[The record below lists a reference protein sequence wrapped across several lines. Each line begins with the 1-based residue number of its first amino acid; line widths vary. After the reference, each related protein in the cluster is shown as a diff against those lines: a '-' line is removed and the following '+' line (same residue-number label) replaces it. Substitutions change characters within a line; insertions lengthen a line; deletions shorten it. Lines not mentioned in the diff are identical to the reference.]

1 MHKASRALL
10 DQAKRIAQAMFS
22 IPPHY
27 VIVLEDAIDRTTY
40 TEAHLWWRDSNDPD
54 KGMVVVTLAM
64 PEGRLLEFERFEC
77 EEPSVLK
84 GSQPQEALS
93 LDQRRQVAEAFLV
106 THAPGFKTDFPQL
119 HVEDFTGF
127 TRFTWSQTVAGRPL
141 PDTGLHVD
149 VDARG
154 RIKAFRFKGKR
165 VRLPSPPAQLRSREE
180 VLQEAKHALNA
191 TLMLAHLDPKLYL
204 LPQDGLG
211 ETRLVYWIEGL
222 GPFPADADVPGPA
235 YNMHVSSHKKP
246 RLLPLKASSDP
257 VVLGQEALEVF
268 LEHVSGDLS
277 RYPRRDMD
285 WEDGRRVVWLKETYA
300 NYISPDLWPTPDVL
314 LRPGVP
320 SESQPSHQAKTFDQF
335 FEALFNFRVAK
346 MTVCKASGR
355 LLGFI
360 RFSHE
365 NETKRVISG
374 PKCLPHAVLKAKAVA
389 FIQRV
394 FPEAHRYLFLVDD
407 EEALDSPTIPQ
418 EGPGEASDD
427 SPNQIFRFEAFIDG
441 IPLYLFS
448 CFVTLRRTDG
458 RIVAYM
464 STDTHPSIF
473 LATPKTPRVT
483 REAALARVTQE
494 LDIRLEWEQ
503 IPEGERNDIA
513 LFYRPYFPQG
523 TIRFIDALSGEP
535 IRERHP

>member
-1 MHKASRALL
+1 MHQASRDLL
-10 DQAKRIAQAMFS
+10 EQAKAIAHTLVA

-27 VIVLEDAIDRTTY
+27 DTVLEDLVDRATHK
-40 TEAHLWWRDSNDPD
+40 EAHLWWRDTKDPD
-54 KGMVVVTLAM
+54 QGMVVVILAM
-64 PEGRLLEFERFEC
+64 PEGRLLELERFEC
-77 EEPSVLK
+77 EEPPVFK
-84 GSQPQEALS
+84 GGQPREAVS
-93 LDQRRQVAEAFLV
+93 LDQRRQVAEAFLM
-106 THAPGFKTDFPQL
+106 THVPGFQTDFPQL
-119 HVEDFTGF
+119 HVEDFKGF
-127 TRFTWSQTVAGRPL
+127 TRFAWSQTVAGRPL
-141 PDTGLHVD
+141 PDTGLHID
-149 VDARG
+149 VDTRG

-180 VLQEAKHALNA
+180 VLQEAKRALNA
-191 TLMLAHLDPKLYL
+191 TLMLAHLDPKIYL

-222 GPFPADADVPGPA
+222 GSLPADGDVPGPA
-235 YNMHVSSHKKP
+235 YNVHVSSDKKP
-246 RLLPLKASSDP
+246 KLLPLEASSDP
-257 VVLGQEALEVF
+257 VVLGQEALEAF

-285 WEDGRRVVWLKETYA
+285 WEGERQVVWLEETYA
-300 NYISPDLWPTPDVL
+300 NFISPDLWPTADVL
-314 LRPGVP
+314 LRPGFPPESP
-320 SESQPSHQAKTFDQF
+320 SSPQAKTFAQL

-346 MTVCKASGR
+346 MTICQASGR
-355 LLGFI
+355 LLGFV
-360 RFSHE
+360 RFCHD
-365 NETKRVISG
+365 NETQRVISA
-374 PKCLPHAVLKAKAVA
+374 PKCLPPAVLKAKAIA

-407 EEALDSPTIPQ
+407 EILDSPPIQ
-418 EGPGEASDD
+418 EEGLAEASGE

-464 STDTHPSIF
+464 STETHPSIF
-473 LATPKTPRVT
+473 LATPKTPRIT
-483 REAALARVTQE
+483 REAAIARVAQE
-494 LDIRLEWEQ
+494 LDIRLEWDQ
-503 IPEGERNDIA
+503 IPEGEDNDIA